1 MELVG
6 QVIVGLFNFQTL
18 LMIVFGTFLGVFVG
32 AVPGLN
38 GAVGVALLV
47 PFTFGLS
54 AENGLLLL
62 GGIYMGSQYGGAI
75 TAILLNTPGDVVAT
89 CTAME
94 GYPLAKQG
102 RAKEALYVAIISCV
116 FGGFVGVLTMIGFT
130 PLLAGFALKFGPGEM
145 FLVAIAGLSMSAML
159 TSKNV
164 LKGFFGVFLGL
175 LFSCVGV
182 DSMSGTDRLTFGLSQ
197 LKNGISLI
205 PVIIGLFAI
214 SEMIINLGNQ
224 NESIAKVD
232 SVPIT
237 LREALGSVGKRFSL
251 LLKSSFL
258 GTFIGVL
265 PATGGAVATFVAYAE
280 AKRTSKRPE
289 TFGRGN
295 IDGIIA
301 PESANNG
308 AVGGSL
314 VPLLALG
321 VPGSTTAAI
330 MYSALTIHGL
340 IPGPRLFENNAYMA
354 YTFTFGMLLTVVV
367 MGIIGILG
375 IPFFSKIVKVKFSY
389 IVPIVL
395 SFCFLGAY
403 SINNSAFDIVLA
415 VLFGVLGV
423 AFKKNTIPPATVVMG
438 LILGPIVEKNFR
450 RALTISLSKGTS
462 ILGYIFSSPLS
473 FVILVVVIFLLLS
486 FVRMNKTSEKLMD
499 GK

>member
-6 QVIVGLFNFQTL
+6 QVIIGLFNPQTL
-18 LMIVFGTFLGVFVG
+18 LMIVLGTFLGVFVG

-102 RAKEALYVAIISCV
+102 RAREALYVAIISCV
-116 FGGFVGVLTMIGFT
+116 FGGLFGVLTMIGFT

-175 LFSCVGV
+175 LLSCVGV
-182 DSMSGTDRLTFGLSQ
+182 DSMSGTDRLTFGFSQ
-197 LKNGISLI
+197 LKNGIPLI
-205 PVIIGLFAI
+205 PIIIGLFAI
-214 SEMIINLGNQ
+214 SEMIINLGNK
-224 NESIAKVD
+224 NESVAEVE

-237 LREALGSVGKRFSL
+237 FKEALGIVGKRFFL

-265 PATGGAVATFVAYAE
+265 PATGGAVATFVSYAE
-280 AKRTSKRPE
+280 AKRTSKSPQ
-289 TFGRGN
+289 TFGKGN
-295 IDGIIA
+295 IEGIIA

-340 IPGPRLFENNAYMA
+340 IPGPRLFENNANMA
-354 YTFTFGMLLTVVV
+354 YTFTFGMLLTVFV
-367 MGIIGILG
+367 MGFIGIAG

-389 IVPIVL
+389 IVPVVL
-395 SFCFLGAY
+395 AFCFLGAY

-415 VLFGVLGV
+415 VFFGILGV
-423 AFKKNTIPPATVVMG
+423 VFKNNTIPPATVVMG

-450 RALTISLSKGTS
+450 RALSISHSKG
-462 ILGYIFSSPLS
+462 INIIEYIFSSPLS
-473 FVILVVVIFLLLS
+473 FVILLVVIFLLLS
-486 FVRMNKTSEKLMD
+486 FLRMNKSSEKLME
-499 GK
+499 G